1 MRKVK
6 FIIASLLIFCMF
18 SCHEGYDPFRPTEQ
32 ANNTLSGLD
41 GEYIVTDMVWEDDP
55 TRLFDLNNDGKEA
68 VLFDELRSFEERA
81 RGKAYVSFSC
91 ISGPIQGYHLHCDLS
106 VPVQFVDDYTVPID
120 GHVIDFYEK
129 EAIVWPF
136 SFSGSIYPDGKLEW
150 ESYEMPISPNYCYTA
165 TSCLDEGGTSHIIT
179 HTKDCM
185 QVDVAYRL
193 FLPKTETYESGRVLV
208 TLKRENKKIIVESVV
223 ES

>member
-1 MRKVK
+1 MKRVK
-6 FIIASLLIFCMF
+6 FIVAILSINILF
-18 SCHEGYDPFRPTEQ
+18 SCNQTDLNKPTEQ

-68 VLFDELRSFEERA
+68 LLFDELRSFEERA

-106 VPVQFVDDYTVPID
+106 VPVQFVDDYTGSVV

-150 ESYEMPISPNYCYTA
+150 ESYEMPILPDVHTA
-165 TSCLDEGGTSHIIT
+165 TSCLDKGGTSQIIT
-179 HTKDCM
+179 HTKECM

-193 FLPKTETYESGRVLV
+193 FLPKTRTYESGKVLV

>member
-1 MRKVK
+1 MKIVK
-6 FIIASLLIFCMF
+6 LLVSLLSVCFLIPC
-18 SCHEGYDPFRPTEQ
+18 CNTYDPNKPTEQ
-32 ANNTLSGLD
+32 ANKTLSGLD
-41 GEYIVTDMVWEDDP
+41 GEYIVADMVWEDDP

-68 VLFDELRSFEERA
+68 LLFDELRSFEERA
-81 RGKAYVSFSC
+81 RGKAYVSFSGG
-91 ISGPIQGYHLHCDLS
+91 GPIRGYHLHCDLS

-150 ESYEMPISPNYCYTA
+150 ESYEMPISPNYCHTA

-193 FLPKTETYESGRVLV
+193 FLPKTRMYESGRVLV

>member
-1 MRKVK
+1 MRRAK
-6 FIIASLLIFCMF
+6 FIVPILSCCILF

-68 VLFDELRSFEERA
+68 LLFDELLSFEKRIK
-81 RGKAYVSFSC
+81 GKANVSFSGG
-91 ISGPIQGYHLHCDLS
+91 GPIRGYHLHCDLS

-150 ESYEMPISPNYCYTA
+150 ESYEMPISPNYCHTA

-193 FLPKTETYESGRVLV
+193 FLPKTRTYESGRVLV
-208 TLKRENKKIIVESVV
+208 TLKKDDKNKQII
-223 ES
+223 

>member
-1 MRKVK
+1 MKKVK
-6 FIIASLLIFCMF
+6 LLVSLLSVCFLIPC
-18 SCHEGYDPFRPTEQ
+18 CNTYDPNKPTEQ

-41 GEYIVTDMVWEDDP
+41 GEYIVADMVWEDEP

-68 VLFDELRSFEERA
+68 LLFDELRSFEERA
-81 RGKAYVSFSC
+81 RGKAYVSFSGG
-91 ISGPIQGYHLHCDLS
+91 GPIRGYHLHCDLS

-150 ESYEMPISPNYCYTA
+150 ESYEMPISPNYCHTA

>member
-1 MRKVK
+1 MKRSK
-6 FIIASLLIFCMF
+6 FIVAILSVCFLIPC
-18 SCHEGYDPFRPTEQ
+18 CNTYDPFRPTEQ
-32 ANNTLSGLD
+32 ANKTLSGLD

-68 VLFDELRSFEERA
+68 LLFDELRSFEERA

-150 ESYEMPISPNYCYTA
+150 ESYEMPILPDVHTA
-165 TSCLDEGGTSHIIT
+165 TSCLDKGGTSQIIT

-193 FLPKTETYESGRVLV
+193 FLPKTRTYESGRVLV

>member
-68 VLFDELRSFEERA
+68 LLFDELLSFEKRIK
-81 RGKAYVSFSC
+81 GKANVSFSGG
-91 ISGPIQGYHLHCDLS
+91 GPIRGYHLYCELW
-106 VPVQFVDDYTVPID
+106 VPVQYVHDYTVPID
-120 GHVIDFYEK
+120 GHIIDFNEK
-129 EAIVWPF
+129 EAITWPLWF
-136 SFSGSIYPDGKLEW
+136 DGSIYPDGKLEW
-150 ESYEMPISPNYCYTA
+150 EPYEMPIFPDYCYTS
-165 TSCLDEGGTSHIIT
+165 TSCLDQGGTSHIIT

-208 TLKRENKKIIVESVV
+208 TMKKDDKNKQII
-223 ES
+223 